1 MPGINIVGVQ
11 FRRAGKIYDFD
22 AREFPLAVGDKVV
35 VETERGPSLAEVK
48 RIQFVDDVEV
58 NLEALKP
65 IVRLASVKD
74 QESAGR
80 LTGEHSETF
89 TKQKI
94 KDLNLDMRVIN
105 VEIQFGGNKVIV
117 YFSAPGRVDFRELVK
132 ELAGGLKT
140 RVELKQVGARDEAKL
155 AGGLG
160 ICGREFCC
168 SSFLR
173 EFVPVSIKMAKNQ
186 NLALNPS
193 KVSGGCGR
201 LLCCLTYEDE
211 TYSALRQRL
220 LPKGARVKLQDGSVG
235 DVVRGDILNQVMQVE
250 LDSGEL
256 RTVPIPELELVDAS
270 HGVVEDDWG
279 SDLNFGTLM
288 GGGGGGDIA
297 ALDDSEEI
305 SRHRESAA
313 EPISS
318 THQQRPSQSGERIPR
333 NDGPRRNEGQGQGRG
348 PRPPRDGQSG
358 PRDNNRGRGSQGS
371 GSDVQNRSRASQ
383 GSDESN
389 RSRGP
394 QGQGPDD
401 RGQDTHDGHSSRP
414 PRDSRPQ
421 GQGQG
426 QGQGRDNRPPRD
438 PNRRPRPDNR
448 NRPPR
453 TEDNRD
459 KDRDRGRD
467 KDQDVKPSGPSP
479 IRPRTDKK
487 ED

>member
-22 AREFPLAVGDKVV
+22 AKEFPLAVGDKVV

-48 RIQFVDDVEV
+48 RIQFVDEVEV

-65 IVRLASVKD
+65 IVRLASIKD

-80 LTGEHSETF
+80 LTGEHSEGF

-211 TYSALRQRL
+211 TYSALRQML
-220 LPKGARVKLQDGSVG
+220 LPKGARVKLQDGTVG

-256 RTVPIPELELVDAS
+256 KTVPIVELELVDAS

-288 GGGGGGDIA
+288 GGGGDREIA

-305 SRHRESAA
+305 SRHRESVA
-313 EPISS
+313 EPMAS
-318 THQQRPSQSGERIPR
+318 TQARPSPSGLGVPR
-333 NDGPRRNEGQGQGRG
+333 NNDGPRRPEGSPQGRG
-348 PRPPRDGQSG
+348 PRPPRDGQRPPREDNKSRDNRPQG
-358 PRDNNRGRGSQGS
+358 KDQSQGLREGQAPHEERPRDGN
-371 GSDVQNRSRASQ
+371 
-383 GSDESN
+383 
-389 RSRGP
+389 
-394 QGQGPDD
+394 
-401 RGQDTHDGHSSRP
+401 RP
-414 PRDSRPQ
+414 PRDPNRPQ

-426 QGQGRDNRPPRD
+426 QGQQRDNRPQGQGPRESQ
-438 PNRRPRPDNR
+438 NRKPRPDNR

-453 TEDNRD
+453 EEN
-459 KDRDRGRD
+459 KE
-467 KDQDVKPSGPSP
+467 QKPSGNESP
-479 IRPRTDKK
+479 IRPKTDKK

>member
-22 AREFPLAVGDKVV
+22 AREFPLALGDKVV

-48 RIQFVDDVEV
+48 RIQFVESALV
-58 NLEALKP
+58 NSEALKP
-65 IVRLASVKD
+65 ITRLASGKD

-80 LTGEHSETF
+80 LTGEHSEQF

-220 LPKGARVKLQDGSVG
+220 LPKGARVRLQEGILG

-250 LDSGEL
+250 LDTGEL
-256 RTVPIPELELVDAS
+256 RTVPISELEVVEAKAGL
-270 HGVVEDDWG
+270 VEDDWG
-279 SDLNFGTLM
+279 SDLNFGSLM
-288 GGGGGGDIA
+288 GGGDIA
-297 ALDDSEEI
+297 SLDDSEEI

-313 EPISS
+313 EPISGG
-318 THQQRPSQSGERIPR
+318 QKPVGDRPQRVDRKPDIRSPKPQA
-333 NDGPRRNEGQGQGRG
+333 QGQGPRDNRAPRENRAPRDPQAQTQQVQPQSQVQPQPNRAPREPRPNQERG
-348 PRPPRDGQSG
+348 PRPNPA
-358 PRDNNRGRGSQGS
+358 P
-371 GSDVQNRSRASQ
+371 
-383 GSDESN
+383 
-389 RSRGP
+389 
-394 QGQGPDD
+394 
-401 RGQDTHDGHSSRP
+401 
-414 PRDSRPQ
+414 

-426 QGQGRDNRPPRD
+426 QIQSQNENRAPRGDRKPKAESRPPREQA
-438 PNRRPRPDNR
+438 RAQPRP
-448 NRPPR
+448 
-453 TEDNRD
+453 
-459 KDRDRGRD
+459 
-467 KDQDVKPSGPSP
+467 QPSEKGEAPQ
-479 IRPRTDKK
+479 IIKPRTDKK